1 MLNVKYAD
9 CHYTECH
16 YTVCRCA
23 QCRGA
28 ALTVFSYFFV
38 QTLAEDEDLR
48 GETPADSVA
57 ESELNESFIFQADK
71 NGRLSHKTK
80 G

>member
-1 MLNVKYAD
+1 MTLCSVSIILSVIILCVVMLNVVAPPSWSF
-9 CHYTECH
+9 
-16 YTVCRCA
+16 
-23 QCRGA
+23 
-28 ALTVFSYFFV
+28 LTFV